1 MTNNND
7 YDEKL
12 NATIKAIIN
21 DPDRESRLSEPLTD
35 PPLVL
40 IGYRTG
46 TTGPQ
51 SALLKLEV
59 LIQSTPPKSVI
70 LPIAMS
76 RSQCTELGEALK
88 RLATLPYRPDQKAN

>member
-1 MTNNND
+1 MNDD

-12 NATIKAIIN
+12 IAIIN
-21 DPDRESRLSEPLTD
+21 DPNRESRLSEPLTG

-40 IGYRTG
+40 LGYRTG
-46 TTGPQ
+46 TTGSQ

-59 LIQSTPPKSVI
+59 LIPAPQTATTV

-76 RSQCTELGEALK
+76 RTQCTELGEALK
-88 RLATLPYRPDQKAN
+88 RLATYPYRPDQKPS